1 MTNKDEKLNAI
12 LKLKRTVDLAI
23 LEFRDI
29 DFKELNS
36 EKQKAM
42 NKAVELLIILDTFYE
57 KALKK

>member
-23 LEFRDI
+23 LDFRDI
-29 DFKELNS
+29 DFKDLNS
-36 EKQKAM
+36 EKQRAID
-42 NKAVELLIILDTFYE
+42 KAVEFLIILDTFYE